1 MITRIIIVIA
11 IISTIS
17 TIIRTIYNITIIYFV
32 LLSSFQWFPELQPL
46 LCHFF
51 TATKIFPLR
60 WGFTWQKR
68 SWLSI
73 RAFHCLPWCFKIGR
87 VAMDDIF
94 LPARQEELLEAW
106 LFPLE
111 DEHCDSMRH
120 WSRLRIVG
128 RQWTKLCF
136 IKPSM
141 EIQGKPTHGR
151 NREPQVWRLW
161 QTSLMRR
168 PKLTWQTMVD
178 VIISTEVSS
187 PYSLFTTQKLL
198 YWPSHSTH
206 FPCQAENSQ
215 RLCVRHLRTSFEMTS
230 VLLRRCANNV
240 SNCRRDLFGYYWLD
254 SKSNELNSD
263 VESIVQ
269 KFKPL
274 ELQVVVSSWSTLFS
288 EATPSES
295 LSQAQRQSVMATMHQ
310 GFDGFGKSWKF
321 HLWGIHQVIR
331 VDDQTFD
338 EQLNGT
344 SFHRTFS

>member
-263 VESIVQ
+263 VEYCTEI
-269 KFKPL
+269 
-274 ELQVVVSSWSTLFS
+274 
-288 EATPSES
+288 
-295 LSQAQRQSVMATMHQ
+295 
-310 GFDGFGKSWKF
+310 
-321 HLWGIHQVIR
+321 
-331 VDDQTFD
+331 
-338 EQLNGT
+338 
-344 SFHRTFS
+344 

>member
-17 TIIRTIYNITIIYFV
+17 IIIRTIYITIIYFV

-51 TATKIFPLR
+51 TATKFFPLH

-263 VESIVQ
+263 VEYCTEI
-269 KFKPL
+269 
-274 ELQVVVSSWSTLFS
+274 
-288 EATPSES
+288 
-295 LSQAQRQSVMATMHQ
+295 
-310 GFDGFGKSWKF
+310 
-321 HLWGIHQVIR
+321 
-331 VDDQTFD
+331 
-338 EQLNGT
+338 
-344 SFHRTFS
+344 